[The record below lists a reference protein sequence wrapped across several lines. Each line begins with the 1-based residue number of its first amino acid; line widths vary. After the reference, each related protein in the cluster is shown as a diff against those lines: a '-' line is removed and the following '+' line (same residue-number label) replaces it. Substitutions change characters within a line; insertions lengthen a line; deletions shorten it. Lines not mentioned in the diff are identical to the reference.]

1 MACIFCLR
9 VVARRS
15 NLLLL
20 PSIVVCAVCAEG
32 LAEMCWRE
40 ALQRVEAC
48 RTDLSSDAIVA
59 TCAKSEPTVTRLKPL

>member
-40 ALQRVEAC
+40 ALQRGGVQNRRVVGRDRRDVC
-48 RTDLSSDAIVA
+48 
-59 TCAKSEPTVTRLKPL
+59 KK